1 MNKDQVNGR
10 IKAIEGTVKELT
22 GKLLGNPT
30 LKAKGK
36 VEKTMGKLQSSYG
49 DLIANFNKSTSP

>member
-10 IKAIEGTVKELT
+10 IKAIEGAVKELT
-22 GKLLGNPT
+22 GKLLGNST

-36 VEKTMGKLQSSYG
+36 VEKTLGKLQASYG
-49 DLIANFNKSTSP
+49 DLIASLNKPT